1 MWEEAEKYLSKDKY
15 IGPLIKK
22 HGPCKIKK
30 RAKKYYFEDLVA
42 SIVGQQLS
50 GKAAM
55 TIYGRVEKELGGEIV
70 PDKILRKHDKT
81 LRKCGLSY
89 AKISYIK
96 DLSRHVK
103 EGKLHISTLDKHT
116 DEEVFEELVA
126 VKGIGRW
133 TADMFLMFVLA
144 RPDIFPMGDLG
155 INKGFK
161 LLTKKD
167 LEPEKMEKFA
177 LRWKPYRTV
186 ASWYIWR
193 NLDFLTFDQ
202 VK

>member
-1 MWEEAEKYLSKDKY
+1 MWEEAENHLLKDKY
-15 IGPLIKK
+15 VGPLVKK
-22 HGPCKIKK
+22 HGPCTIKK
-30 RAKKYYFEDLVA
+30 RPKGKYFSSLV
-42 SIVGQQLS
+42 SEIVGQQLS

-55 TIYGRVEKELGGEIV
+55 TIFGRLEKELGGEIT
-70 PDKILRKHDKT
+70 PDNILRKRDET

-103 EGKLHISTLDKHT
+103 EGKLHLSTLDKHT
-116 DEEVFEELVA
+116 DDEVFEELVA

-144 RPDIFPMGDLG
+144 RPDIFPLGDLG
-155 INKGFK
+155 ISKGFK

-167 LEPEKMEKFA
+167 LKSEKMGKFA
-177 LRWKPYRTV
+177 ECWKPYRTV